1 MENKIIETN
10 DEPTGAPMMPN
21 KQKTGAIPN
30 KQKTSARPNKQKTGA
45 MPTKKKGVDARF
57 PFLGLVTVVTA
68 RYFFEPIRWRNAK
81 RMRLGGMQ
89 IIVLLARVD
98 TIVGK
103 SLA

>member
-1 MENKIIETN
+1 
-10 DEPTGAPMMPN
+10 MMPN
-21 KQKTGAIPN
+21 KQKTGAMPN

-45 MPTKKKGVDARF
+45 MPTKKKARF

-89 IIVLLARVD
+89 IIVLLASVVIS
-98 TIVGK
+98 TSI
-103 SLA
+103 SLGEGWHKLYHL